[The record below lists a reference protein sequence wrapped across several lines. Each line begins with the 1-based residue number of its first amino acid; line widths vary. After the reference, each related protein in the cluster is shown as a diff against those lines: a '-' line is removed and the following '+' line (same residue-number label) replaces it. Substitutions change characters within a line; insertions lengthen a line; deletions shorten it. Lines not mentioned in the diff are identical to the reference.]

1 MARRPPRIWTV
12 YSPLP
17 NERRENQ
24 ETRRVRTRTEER
36 ACSSTGTHRR
46 TESQIVLVKSMKWVT
61 RLYVHVDRTACPW
74 LIKRFVDPK
83 AEFLFVPVEKI
94 EETAKKEKAIPYDAS
109 GVELGHH
116 GDKCSFDAIIEKY
129 KVQDPAVLELAKI
142 VRAADTDKMEM
153 APEAAGMEAV
163 MTGFG
168 IVSKD
173 DYETIAK
180 ASPVYD
186 ALYTNCKLRLI
197 REKYKAE
204 IEKLERKDRR
214 EFLKKKLAE

>member
-1 MARRPPRIWTV
+1 V
-12 YSPLP
+12 
-17 NERRENQ
+17 
-24 ETRRVRTRTEER
+24 
-36 ACSSTGTHRR
+36 
-46 TESQIVLVKSMKWVT
+46 KWVT

-94 EETAKKEKAIPYDAS
+94 EDTVKKEKAVPYDTS

-116 GDKCSFDAIIEKY
+116 GNKCSFDAIVEKY
-129 KVQDPAVLELAKI
+129 KIRDPAVLELAKI
-142 VRAADTDKMEM
+142 VRAADTDTMEA
-153 APEAAGMEAV
+153 APEAAGLEAV

-173 DYETIAK
+173 DYETIAR

-186 ALYTNCKLRLI
+186 AFYTNCKLKLI
-197 REKYKAE
+197 REKHKAE
-204 IEKLERKDRR
+204 IEKLDRKERR
-214 EFLKKKLAE
+214 EFLKRKLAE

>member
-1 MARRPPRIWTV
+1 
-12 YSPLP
+12 
-17 NERRENQ
+17 
-24 ETRRVRTRTEER
+24 
-36 ACSSTGTHRR
+36 
-46 TESQIVLVKSMKWVT
+46 MKWIT
-61 RLYVHVDRTACPW
+61 RLYVHIDRTACPW
-74 LIKRFVDPK
+74 LIKRFADPK
-83 AEFLFVPVEKI
+83 AEFLFVPPEKI
-94 EETAKKEKAIPYDAS
+94 EETAKKEKAIPYDAP

-129 KVQDPAVLELAKI
+129 KITDPAVLELAKI

-173 DYETIAK
+173 DYETITK
-180 ASPVYD
+180 ANPVYD
-186 ALYTNCKLRLI
+186 ALYISCKLKLI

-204 IEKLERKDRR
+204 IEKLDPKERR
-214 EFLKKKLAE
+214 EFLKKKLVE